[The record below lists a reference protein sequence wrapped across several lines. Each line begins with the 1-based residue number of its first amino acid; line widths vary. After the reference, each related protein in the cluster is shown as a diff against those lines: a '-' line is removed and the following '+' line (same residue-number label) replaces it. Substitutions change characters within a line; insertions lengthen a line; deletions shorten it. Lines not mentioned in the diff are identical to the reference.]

1 MLPEFR
7 KQLFQLKLISTT
19 WMYIQNRYIE
29 EKNKFLLPIRFILSI
44 IEKTISVLHENI
56 IQPLFSSF
64 YTYVN
69 KLDHYLCS
77 YIDTIRYF
85 CPIVDHTSNEV
96 FKRCGDLLFL
106 SFIHKHSESSTTTTT
121 TTTNMEHIPEENK
134 FYFIQ
139 RFSQCLTSLL
149 VIIELYSKYIRN
161 ELNDHIGRSRALW
174 KKLNMEDGRS
184 LDEVDSFSE
193 KLLVLGRRMFGNYRQ
208 FLYLIRYQLK
218 RCRRILFSS
227 LRVHGHFRSIL
238 RCVNR
243 KVEMSR
249 INENLNNRARHR
261 LVTTKKRIQ
270 HFLNIMMLHAAKH
283 PWMRC
288 TKPRSNSTCQTQL
301 EEPLKYIRPM
311 FFLSS
316 NNTSD
321 CSETDENVQDHP
333 VTTFQSTPYRNIH
346 KYSNLNQSRPQ
357 NEDTL
362 SDISSSNLPEESFDV
377 KDIIRQVSSQSSQSS
392 HTSSA
397 TDHDDENR
405 IIELALNETN
415 DDEQQQQQQQQQQ
428 QDVSVFDLSPMLAS
442 GCAI

>member
-121 TTTNMEHIPEENK
+121 TTNMEHIPEENK

-184 LDEVDSFSE
+184 LDEVDVR
-193 KLLVLGRRMFGNYRQ
+193 KL
-208 FLYLIRYQLK
+208 
-218 RCRRILFSS
+218 
-227 LRVHGHFRSIL
+227 
-238 RCVNR
+238 
-243 KVEMSR
+243 
-249 INENLNNRARHR
+249 
-261 LVTTKKRIQ
+261 
-270 HFLNIMMLHAAKH
+270 
-283 PWMRC
+283 
-288 TKPRSNSTCQTQL
+288 
-301 EEPLKYIRPM
+301 
-311 FFLSS
+311 FLS
-316 NNTSD
+316 
-321 CSETDENVQDHP
+321 
-333 VTTFQSTPYRNIH
+333 
-346 KYSNLNQSRPQ
+346 
-357 NEDTL
+357 
-362 SDISSSNLPEESFDV
+362 
-377 KDIIRQVSSQSSQSS
+377 VSS
-392 HTSSA
+392 H
-397 TDHDDENR
+397 
-405 IIELALNETN
+405 
-415 DDEQQQQQQQQQQ
+415 
-428 QDVSVFDLSPMLAS
+428 
-442 GCAI
+442 